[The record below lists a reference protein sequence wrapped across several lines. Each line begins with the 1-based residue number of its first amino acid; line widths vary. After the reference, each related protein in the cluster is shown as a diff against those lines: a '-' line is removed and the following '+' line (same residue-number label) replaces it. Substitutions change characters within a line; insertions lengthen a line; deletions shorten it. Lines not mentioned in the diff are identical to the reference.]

1 MIKRDIET
9 YNKNT
14 SNGGVLYIIG
24 LVLVILLSLMK
35 VCVGIAHDI
44 HYRNVD
50 TEDNFVFKPKP
61 NASINHDVLLSV
73 EASNIP
79 EQELWNSKPE
89 VIKNSEKLA
98 KQRALEDLRDYF
110 LVNEVLKGEILKTTI
125 HRASYDDTKPYIV
138 QRVSFGKDLNM
149 LLHLAFKIELKRNRL
164 TNESQLIFT
173 DGGTYDL
180 ERTLQRTFYCDNI
193 IVELFDKEPK
203 KA

>member
-73 EASNIP
+73 EASNIT

-98 KQRALEDLRDYF
+98 KQRAL
-110 LVNEVLKGEILKTTI
+110 
-125 HRASYDDTKPYIV
+125 H
-138 QRVSFGKDLNM
+138 
-149 LLHLAFKIELKRNRL
+149 
-164 TNESQLIFT
+164 
-173 DGGTYDL
+173 
-180 ERTLQRTFYCDNI
+180 
-193 IVELFDKEPK
+193 
-203 KA
+203 

>member
-73 EASNIP
+73 EASNIT

-125 HRASYDDTKPYIV
+125 HRASYDDTPL
-138 QRVSFGKDLNM
+138 LNVVP
-149 LLHLAFKIELKRNRL
+149 LHCQSNQTSDKQTAR
-164 TNESQLIFT
+164 
-173 DGGTYDL
+173 
-180 ERTLQRTFYCDNI
+180 ER
-193 IVELFDKEPK
+193 
-203 KA
+203 